1 MPDALTNEWTELI
14 EQWNAVD
21 EPTIHFD
28 VLRGR
33 IEAERRRM
41 IRDVAVDTVVSVL
54 FVAVAGYAVLRFP
67 GAWTRLFA
75 VDVAAILVAVWAFAV
90 WNRRGTW
97 RPLGETTES
106 FLRLARLRCRRKI
119 QAVRFGAAVMI
130 AQLVAVAAWRIWG
143 PQHAPFAPTEM
154 LAVLPVIVVV
164 TFTAWLALSRRRAAR
179 ELDELDQLHAQL
191 SVDGA
196 ESPNE

>member
-106 FLRLARLRCRRKI
+106 FLRLARLRCRRQI
-119 QAVRFGAAVMI
+119 QAVRFGAAVMV

-143 PQHAPFAPTEM
+143 PRHAPFAPTEM
-154 LAVLPVIVVV
+154 LALLPVIVVV
-164 TFTAWLALSRRRAAR
+164 IFTVWLGLSRRRAAR
-179 ELDELDQLHAQL
+179 ELGELDRLHAQL
-191 SVDGA
+191 SVGEDVA
-196 ESPNE
+196 A

>member
-21 EPTIHFD
+21 ESTIHFD
-28 VLRGR
+28 ALRAR

-41 IRDVAVDTVVSVL
+41 IRSVALDTVVSVL
-54 FVAVAGYAVLRFP
+54 FAGGAAYALLRFP
-67 GAWTRLFA
+67 SPWTRLFA
-75 VDVAAILVAVWAFAV
+75 IDVAAMLVATWAFAL

-106 FLRLARLRCRRKI
+106 FLRLARLRSRRKI
-119 QAVRFGAAVMI
+119 QAIRFGAEVMI
-130 AQLVAVAAWRIWG
+130 AQLVAVVAWRVWG

-154 LAVLPVIVVV
+154 LAVLPAIVVV
-164 TFTAWLALSRRRAAR
+164 IFTAWLALSRRRAVLELA
-179 ELDELDQLHAQL
+179 ELDRLHAQL
-191 SVDGA
+191 SV
-196 ESPNE
+196 EPNE

>member
-1 MPDALTNEWTELI
+1 MERADR
-14 EQWNAVD
+14 AV
-21 EPTIHFD
+21 ER
-28 VLRGR
+28 RGR
-33 IEAERRRM
+33 AHHPLRRPARAERRRM

-75 VDVAAILVAVWAFAV
+75 ADVAAMLVAVWAFGV
-90 WNRRGTW
+90 WNRRGMW

-143 PQHAPFAPTEM
+143 PQQAPFAPTEM

-191 SVDGA
+191 SVEGA
-196 ESPNE
+196 E

>member
-21 EPTIHFD
+21 ESTIHFD
-28 VLRGR
+28 ALRAR

-41 IRDVAVDTVVSVL
+41 IRSVALDTVVSVL
-54 FVAVAGYAVLRFP
+54 FAGGAAYALLRVP
-67 GAWTRLFA
+67 GPWTRVFA
-75 VDVAAILVAVWAFAV
+75 IDVAAMLVATWAFAL
-90 WNRRGTW
+90 WNSRGTW

-119 QAVRFGAAVMI
+119 QAIRFGAEVMI
-130 AQLVAVAAWRIWG
+130 AQLVAVAAWRVWG

-154 LAVLPVIVVV
+154 LAVLPAIVVV
-164 TFTAWLALSRRRAAR
+164 TFTVWLALSRRRAVLELA
-179 ELDELDQLHAQL
+179 ELDRLHAQL
-191 SVDGA
+191 SV
-196 ESPNE
+196 EPNE

>member
-21 EPTIHFD
+21 EPSIHFD
-28 VLRGR
+28 VLRAR

-119 QAVRFGAAVMI
+119 QAVRFGAEVML
-130 AQLVAVAAWRIWG
+130 AQLVAVAAWRVWG
-143 PQHAPFAPTEM
+143 PQRAPFAPTEM
-154 LAVLPVIVVV
+154 LAVLPAVVVV
-164 TFTAWLALSRRRAAR
+164 TFTVWLALARRRAAR
-179 ELDELDQLHAQL
+179 ELAELDRLHAQL
-191 SVDGA
+191 SDEA
-196 ESPNE
+196 

>member
-1 MPDALTNEWTELI
+1 MPDALTNEWTELV

-21 EPTIHFD
+21 ESTIHFD
-28 VLRGR
+28 ALRAR

-41 IRDVAVDTVVSVL
+41 LRDVAVDTIVSVV
-54 FVAVAGYAVLRFP
+54 FAAVAGYALIRFP
-67 GAWTRLFA
+67 SAWTRLFA
-75 VDVAAILVAVWAFAV
+75 IDVAAMLVAVWTFSI

-119 QAVRFGAAVMI
+119 QAVRFAAEVTV
-130 AQLVAVAAWRIWG
+130 AQLVAVVAWRIWG

-154 LAVLPVIVVV
+154 LALLPAVVVV
-164 TFTAWLALSRRRAAR
+164 TFTVWLAVSRRRAAQELA
-179 ELDELDQLHAQL
+179 ELDRLHAQL
-191 SVDGA
+191 SV
-196 ESPNE
+196 EPNE

>member
-21 EPTIHFD
+21 ESTIHFD
-28 VLRGR
+28 ALRAR

-41 IRDVAVDTVVSVL
+41 IRSVALDTVVSVL
-54 FVAVAGYAVLRFP
+54 FAGGAAYALLRFP
-67 GAWTRLFA
+67 SPWTRLFA
-75 VDVAAILVAVWAFAV
+75 IDVAAMLVATWAFAL

-97 RPLGETTES
+97 RPLGKTTES

-119 QAVRFGAAVMI
+119 QAIRFGAEVMI
-130 AQLVAVAAWRIWG
+130 AQLVAVAAWRVWG

-154 LAVLPVIVVV
+154 LAVLPAIVVV
-164 TFTAWLALSRRRAAR
+164 TFTAWLALSRRRAAQELA
-179 ELDELDQLHAQL
+179 ELDWLHVQL
-191 SVDGA
+191 SV
-196 ESPNE
+196 EPNE

>member
-21 EPTIHFD
+21 ESTVHFD
-28 VLRGR
+28 ALRAR

-41 IRDVAVDTVVSVL
+41 IRSVALDTVVSVL
-54 FVAVAGYAVLRFP
+54 FAGGAAYALLRFP
-67 GAWTRLFA
+67 SPWTRLFA
-75 VDVAAILVAVWAFAV
+75 IDVAAMLVATWAFAL

-106 FLRLARLRCRRKI
+106 FLRLARLRSRRKI
-119 QAVRFGAAVMI
+119 QAIRFGAEVMI
-130 AQLVAVAAWRIWG
+130 AQLVAVVAWRVWG

-154 LAVLPVIVVV
+154 LAVLPAIVVV
-164 TFTAWLALSRRRAAR
+164 IFTAWLALSRRRAVLELA
-179 ELDELDQLHAQL
+179 ELDRLHAQL
-191 SVDGA
+191 SV
-196 ESPNE
+196 EPNE

>member
-21 EPTIHFD
+21 ESTIHFD
-28 VLRGR
+28 ALRAR

-41 IRDVAVDTVVSVL
+41 IRSVALDTVVSVL
-54 FVAVAGYAVLRFP
+54 FAGGAAYALLRFP
-67 GAWTRLFA
+67 SPWTRLFA
-75 VDVAAILVAVWAFAV
+75 IDVAAMLVATWAFAL

-106 FLRLARLRCRRKI
+106 FLRLARLRSRRKI
-119 QAVRFGAAVMI
+119 QAIRFGAEVMI
-130 AQLVAVAAWRIWG
+130 AQLVAVVAWRVWS

-154 LAVLPVIVVV
+154 LAVLPAIVVV
-164 TFTAWLALSRRRAAR
+164 IFTAWLALSRRRAVLELA
-179 ELDELDQLHAQL
+179 ELDRLHAQL
-191 SVDGA
+191 SV
-196 ESPNE
+196 ELNE